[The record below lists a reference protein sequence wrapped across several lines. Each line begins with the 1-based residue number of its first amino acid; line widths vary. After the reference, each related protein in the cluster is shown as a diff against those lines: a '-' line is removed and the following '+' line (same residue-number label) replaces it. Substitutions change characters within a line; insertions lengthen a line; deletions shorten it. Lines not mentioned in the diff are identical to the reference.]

1 MILVRRSASVRLAQP
16 SDFGCTN
23 RGQGAWE
30 GPGISHAGSQDP
42 NGHPGPLA
50 SVWTRTQCDSWCPGS
65 SATCRLQKSLDGA
78 ADSVKWTFVKPE
90 GRTASCLSP
99 TPEGRVPVAGQRA
112 VLAAPPNKRSPRTL
126 SLPFCSLL
134 MSFWKAPDQFTPSN
148 LCADLARSHVQG
160 RPCNSLLEAE
170 CEAGSQGAE
179 RTSDRSSHPLC
190 HPDLTLFL
198 RNTSHSILHRCKA
211 FIPPYPG
218 FNVPVSP
225 TTAPSVGRW
234 FYVSS
239 RVHKQ

>member
-112 VLAAPPNKRSPRTL
+112 VLAAPPNKRSPGRSL
-126 SLPFCSLL
+126 SLSARFSCLSGKHQTSSLPRTFVRTWPGA
-134 MSFWKAPDQFTPSN
+134 MSKADPATPS
-148 LCADLARSHVQG
+148 
-160 RPCNSLLEAE
+160 
-170 CEAGSQGAE
+170 
-179 RTSDRSSHPLC
+179 
-190 HPDLTLFL
+190 
-198 RNTSHSILHRCKA
+198 
-211 FIPPYPG
+211 
-218 FNVPVSP
+218 
-225 TTAPSVGRW
+225 
-234 FYVSS
+234 
-239 RVHKQ
+239 

>member
-1 MILVRRSASVRLAQP
+1 MRRSASVRLAQP

-23 RGQGAWE
+23 RGHGAWE